1 MFRPGR
7 TLTPFDNYGRCSWN
21 RKKTRSY
28 TDFFDPYF
36 SIRII
41 YSVPLYDDRHLLPD
55 NLIDSLWIIN
65 IICFLDNP
73 SQIYWMKNEQRNER
87 FKISINGKF
96 LIHSLIAKISCL
108 KIFHRNGRWLQN
120 RKKLS
125 DSYLKGKLQWIE
137 NWFIFSSTLNINF
150 KIFIHSLLNN
160 TKDPLTT
167 DWIEDFLQRH

>member
-65 IICFLDNP
+65 IICFLDCFF
-73 SQIYWMKNEQRNER
+73 SIIRLR
-87 FKISINGKF
+87 FIGWKMNKETNVSRSLSMENF
-96 LIHSLIAKISCL
+96 WSTRSTLIAKISCL
-108 KIFHRNGRWLQN
+108 KIFHIEIEDDCKIERNYMIAKYE
-120 RKKLS
+120 RKATMHRKL
-125 DSYLKGKLQWIE
+125 IH
-137 NWFIFSSTLNINF
+137 
-150 KIFIHSLLNN
+150 IFIHVEYKNS
-160 TKDPLTT
+160 K
-167 DWIEDFLQRH
+167 FLFIPF

>member
-1 MFRPGR
+1 MFRPGQ
-7 TLTPFDNYGRCSWN
+7 TLTPFDNHGRCSWN

-96 LIHSLIAKISCL
+96 LIHSFNVDRKNFVFKDIS
-108 KIFHRNGRWLQN
+108 HRNRRWLQN
-120 RKKLS
+120 RKKLY
-125 DSYLKGKLQWIE
+125 DS
-137 NWFIFSSTLNINF
+137 
-150 KIFIHSLLNN
+150 
-160 TKDPLTT
+160 
-167 DWIEDFLQRH
+167 

>member
-7 TLTPFDNYGRCSWN
+7 TLTPFDNHGRCSWN

-108 KIFHRNGRWLQN
+108 KIFHIEIKDNCKIERNSLFDVKHE
-120 RKKLS
+120 RKATMDRKL
-125 DSYLKGKLQWIE
+125 IH
-137 NWFIFSSTLNINF
+137 
-150 KIFIHSLLNN
+150 IFIHVEYKNS
-160 TKDPLTT
+160 K
-167 DWIEDFLQRH
+167 FLFIPF